1 LLKGNAM
8 AIDNPKEAV
17 MKALQRQQRKAVEGA
32 PPCAESIIE
41 LMRSSLYNGAARPPR
56 IETARP
62 PTGAN
67 DSLIKARYALTV
79 LRVAKAINQ
88 ETAARLIRGLAHD
101 FPHPNEL
108 PEIADNHLRALDSF
122 SRLAVSLGENIKQ
135 QHPWNTALNAA
146 TDWLRAVSARQ

>member
-1 LLKGNAM
+1 
-8 AIDNPKEAV
+8 
-17 MKALQRQQRKAVEGA
+17 
-32 PPCAESIIE
+32 
-41 LMRSSLYNGAARPPR
+41 MRGSLYNGATYPPR

-62 PTGAN
+62 PTGAK

-79 LRVAKAINQ
+79 LRVAQ
-88 ETAARLIRGLAHD
+88 TTDLETAARLTRGLAHD